1 MVAVVAAHC
10 TRDRRHDELAWTSTS
25 TLKFDSTTQVHREP
39 RGAMARAGSSPLLT
53 GSGAAQPAG
62 GSGGS
67 GLIRAGTGVQ
77 FALPGDGRTGST
89 GLELRDVQPSSKRTI
104 T

>member
-1 MVAVVAAHC
+1 
-10 TRDRRHDELAWTSTS
+10 
-25 TLKFDSTTQVHREP
+25 
-39 RGAMARAGSSPLLT
+39 MARAGSSPLLT

-62 GSGGS
+62 GLGGS
-67 GLIRAGTGVQ
+67 GQARAGAGVQ

-89 GLELRDVQPSSKRTI
+89 GLELRDVQSSFKRTL